1 MTNFGVR
8 VDEVRKK
15 AWNCMPRLNVKV
27 LGIPL
32 ETDVE
37 ITAPRVCV
45 ETITS
50 SLVSVVSKFPRL
62 FTYKMKT

>member
-1 MTNFGVR
+1 
-8 VDEVRKK
+8 
-15 AWNCMPRLNVKV
+15 MPRLNVKV

-37 ITAPRVCV
+37 ITAPRICV

-50 SLVSVVSKFPRL
+50 SLVSIVYKFPRL